1 MEYIAGR
8 VIRQERMRRGISQE
22 EMAEQLGITRPTYN
36 NIEQGKRDIT
46 LTEAN
51 KVSSILGLNIDVL
64 RGAVDG
70 VEASSYDNVDVKY
83 EQMIMS
89 AIKYGADSNGRITKT
104 KLAKLVYLADF
115 GWYYDNLF
123 PMSGMVYRKLPQG
136 PVPDAYFRAI
146 DELMAENKIN
156 VELKGSSM
164 MISLIEP
171 DSVDRSQL
179 TDDEQKEIKKVCEA
193 WRGKNT
199 QEIVDFTHS
208 QLPWQICRDGEVIPY
223 ELITQEDS
231 GRVCAPEL

>member
-1 MEYIAGR
+1 MEYTAGK

-22 EMAEQLGITRPTYN
+22 EMAEQLSITRPTYN

-51 KVSSILGLNIDVL
+51 KVSSILGLDIDVL

-70 VEASSYDNVDVKY
+70 VAASGNHNVDAKY

-89 AIKYGADSNGRITKT
+89 AIKYGADSDGRITKT

-115 GWYYDNLF
+115 GWYYDNLVS
-123 PMSGMVYRKLPQG
+123 MSGMVYRKLPQG

-171 DSVDRSQL
+171 DSVNRSL
-179 TDDEQKEIKKVCEA
+179 LNDNEQKEIKKVCET

-208 QLPWQICRDGEVIPY
+208 QLPWQICRDGEAIPY